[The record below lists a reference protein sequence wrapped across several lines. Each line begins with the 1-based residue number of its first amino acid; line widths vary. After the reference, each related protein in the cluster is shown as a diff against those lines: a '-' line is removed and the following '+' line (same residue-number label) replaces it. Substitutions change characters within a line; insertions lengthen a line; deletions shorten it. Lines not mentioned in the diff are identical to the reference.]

1 MSRVGAL
8 LFPLLV
14 AAALAAPARA
24 GDVPPQPATPAPDSV
39 AAPAPGGRLSVEK
52 ELVDV
57 GEVPRGKTAQATF
70 VLRNTGT
77 EPLHILNAKPG

>member
-1 MSRVGAL
+1 MKLSRLAASLVLAVAG
-8 LFPLLV
+8 V
-14 AAALAAPARA
+14 AAAAEPE
-24 GDVPPQPATPAPDSV
+24 PATQ
-39 AAPAPGGRLSVEK
+39 PAPGGRLSVEQ

-57 GEVPRGKTAQATF
+57 GEVPRGETARASF